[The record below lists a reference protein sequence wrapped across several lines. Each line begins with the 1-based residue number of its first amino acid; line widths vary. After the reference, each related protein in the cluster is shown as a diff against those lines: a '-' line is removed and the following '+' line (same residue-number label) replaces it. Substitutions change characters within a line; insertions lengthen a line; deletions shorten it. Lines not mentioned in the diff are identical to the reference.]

1 MLFEVDATGG
11 ITQVDQA
18 DPLPDGAY
26 TTFRTYDGN
35 RILLLGKHIERL
47 RGSAQLQGQAAELPA
62 GRVAAGVASVLDAA
76 RYPESRLRLTF
87 APPALFAAVWPFEP
101 LPVQAYVKG
110 VACLTLALR
119 RDNPQAKDTRFQRTA
134 AEAYERL
141 PAGIHEG
148 LMVDPADG
156 ALLEGLS
163 SNFFAIVAGE
173 LRSEGARVLSGV
185 TRALVLD
192 LAGELLPVRL
202 EAVLRSELPRF
213 AEAFI
218 TSVSRGV
225 LPVTA
230 LDGQA
235 VGDGKPGP
243 ITRELMQRLD
253 DFACSHAQPPRARG

>member
-1 MLFEVDATGG
+1 MLFEVDGVGG
-11 ITQVDQA
+11 VALA
-18 DPLPDGAY
+18 DEALVLPDGAY
-26 TTFRTYDGN
+26 TTFRTYDGD

-47 RGSAQLQGQAAELPA
+47 RESARLQGQAADLPA
-62 GRVAAGVASVLDAA
+62 ERVTMGVAGVLDAT
-76 RYPESRLRLTF
+76 RFRESRVRLTF
-87 APPALFAAVWPFEP
+87 APPVLFAAVWPFEP
-101 LPVQAYVKG
+101 LLAAAYLNG
-110 VACLTLALR
+110 IACITLPLR

-134 AEAYERL
+134 AEVYERL

-148 LMVDPADG
+148 LMFDPADG

-202 EAVLRSELPRF
+202 DAVLRSELPRF

-243 ITRELMQRLD
+243 ITRELMQRLE
-253 DFACSHAQPPRARG
+253 DFARRHAQPPRARG